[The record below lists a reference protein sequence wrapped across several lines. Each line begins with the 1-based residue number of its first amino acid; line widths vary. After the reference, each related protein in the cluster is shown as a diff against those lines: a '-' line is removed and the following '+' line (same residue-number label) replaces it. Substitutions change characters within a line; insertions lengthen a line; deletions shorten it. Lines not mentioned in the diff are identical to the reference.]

1 MNAQWN
7 NEQKQWLHIKLGI
20 VSCDWYVNQLESK
33 PMQSENLTQPI
44 CPYWLATNY
53 KPSVWAGIYMTQAE
67 ILVIQFADDRN
78 AMVLANIASS
88 AAATSPRQSLLK

>member
-1 MNAQWN
+1 
-7 NEQKQWLHIKLGI
+7 
-20 VSCDWYVNQLESK
+20 
-33 PMQSENLTQPI
+33 
-44 CPYWLATNY
+44 
-53 KPSVWAGIYMTQAE
+53 MTQAE